1 MSKIFGWFQ
10 SIWGWIVGAMA
21 AMVAVLYWL
30 WSREKTWRKRAE
42 AQRDAQEALAEAN
55 RERLEAEQRIA
66 LDVERVNDDTDAKL
80 SELSD
85 AEKTLQDDSDDRA
98 RELRSKSGADAIND
112 AFGLPSGEGDG

>member
-21 AMVAVLYWL
+21 AAVAVLYWL

-112 AFGLPSGEGDG
+112 AFGLPAGESDG